1 MVDRIAREREHDL
14 RLAAQAVY
22 NAEVAEAAKEFR
34 REKDAAYLRRD
45 LGYDALRN
53 RAADLRRMQPRTTR
67 IADELAET
75 EAALLAWRAS
85 PPPVDLSQAEEAR
98 QRANKAADVRL
109 DRELKAIWARVRSGE
124 LDGEE

>member
-1 MVDRIAREREHDL
+1 MTPSATAPPTFAACSREL
-14 RLAAQAVY
+14 RA
-22 NAEVAEAAKEFR
+22 
-34 REKDAAYLRRD
+34 
-45 LGYDALRN
+45 
-53 RAADLRRMQPRTTR
+53 

>member
-67 IADELAET
+67 YRR
-75 EAALLAWRAS
+75 RAGRDGS
-85 PPPVDLSQAEEAR
+85 RPIGL
-98 QRANKAADVRL
+98 
-109 DRELKAIWARVRSGE
+109 ARVAAPGRPIPS
-124 LDGEE
+124 